1 MLYQEQQENRFEQEQ
16 TKFSLIQGDSV
27 VLYVEPYDENNES
40 ISLDTIVSC
49 KFKLSDY
56 DFKWEFEKELV
67 KEDGVLV
74 LRLTSDETK
83 NFKVDIHHYELEYT
97 FVGGY
102 VSTPNQ
108 WIFEVLD
115 QINK

>member
-1 MLYQEQQENRFEQEQ
+1 MLYQSQEENRFEIEQ
-16 TKFSLIQGDSV
+16 TRMSLIQGDSV
-27 VLYVEPYDENNES
+27 VLYVEPYDGEEA
-40 ISLDTIVSC
+40 IPLDKIESC

-56 DFKWEFEKELV
+56 DFKEEFVKELV

-74 LRLTSDETK
+74 LRLTSEETK
-83 NFKVDIHHYELEYT
+83 DFKVDIHHYELEYT
-97 FVGGY
+97 LIGGFVT
-102 VSTPNQ
+102 TPNQ